1 MEGSLKR
8 LGVER
13 IGLYYQHRMDDSV
26 PPEEVAGVMQELI
39 REGKIAHWGISEAT
53 EEAIRRAHGT
63 CPITAV

>member
-1 MEGSLKR
+1 LIPDSRPGTIRQSVESSLKR

-39 REGKIAHWGISEAT
+39 
-53 EEAIRRAHGT
+53 
-63 CPITAV
+63 